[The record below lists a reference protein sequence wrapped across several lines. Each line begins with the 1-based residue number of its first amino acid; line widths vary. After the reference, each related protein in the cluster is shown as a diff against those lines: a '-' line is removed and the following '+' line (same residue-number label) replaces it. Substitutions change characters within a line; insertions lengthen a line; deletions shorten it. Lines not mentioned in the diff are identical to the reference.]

1 MKNPVILTRAHIQ
14 SGFVHL
20 FHKQGHRIHMDT
32 PQLAHTCH
40 RDFHR
45 DHQHRHSLIHTSW
58 VSGKGQQI
66 AKQKEKNVRCIPEE
80 SEKIIFYQDRSF
92 RNST

>member
-1 MKNPVILTRAHIQ
+1 MKNSVILTRSHIQ

-20 FHKQGHRIHMDT
+20 FYKQGHRIHMDT
-32 PQLAHTCH
+32 PQLAHTHH

-45 DHQHRHSLIHTSW
+45 GHQHRHSLIHTSW

-66 AKQKEKNVRCIPEE
+66 AKQKEKNVRCIL
-80 SEKIIFYQDRSF
+80 S
-92 RNST
+92 